1 MRRVTSAPWKIGV
14 GPQRV
19 APPAP
24 RRFRRGGKRGKR
36 GGPRFLDSGI
46 TRVAA
51 RLWVRGDAVSGACSA
66 WPAGWFGWLKAG
78 RRPSPNSVALAS
90 ARRQGAARLLRFA
103 PALRVPWRSARAFYG
118 GVMAGSSD
126 PASSRVPSPAV
137 ASRWRW
143 PSASAERAA
152 PSGSSTVAHRDEEDR
167 EGTGRV
173 LEDKEGRLTAT
184 VDHSPAGA
192 ATDQLR
198 TPENAAAHQHVRGDA
213 SQTVTHVSGSNC
225 YPCLV
230 RTRPTRNDGS
240 DRRAI
245 RAIHPW
251 EKCPARA
258 QTTRCGAG
266 VTLRAG
272 RGAFPTGG

>member
-1 MRRVTSAPWKIGV
+1 MRQVRSDGSIKWGGRYVFVSMALAREPVGIAETPGGPWVVRFADLELGLLERGSRKLLPLDRKRRTWTNQRGTGKVRRVTSAPWKIGV

-152 PSGSSTVAHRDEEDR
+152 PSGSRPSPTAMRK
-167 EGTGRV
+167 TGNRQG
-173 LEDKEGRLTAT
+173 LGR
-184 VDHSPAGA
+184 
-192 ATDQLR
+192 Q
-198 TPENAAAHQHVRGDA
+198 
-213 SQTVTHVSGSNC
+213 
-225 YPCLV
+225 
-230 RTRPTRNDGS
+230 
-240 DRRAI
+240 
-245 RAIHPW
+245 
-251 EKCPARA
+251 
-258 QTTRCGAG
+258 
-266 VTLRAG
+266 
-272 RGAFPTGG
+272 RGAMQR